1 MRDDLLR
8 EIVLISSEVSLERIM
23 LSTHAAAGRLIFNE
37 NCAFTIDESSQVH
50 CSLRSTATSDEREIA
65 HSLARVATLA
75 IENSRSSELKIRL
88 QVDAERFRIA
98 RDLHDRVLQRIF
110 ATGMSLEGALR
121 KAIVD
126 DVITALKAA
135 IIDLNETVGEI
146 RTTVYS
152 LKGSKSS
159 LRKQLLTE
167 IERTRLM
174 WSTPV
179 DFNIEGPVD
188 TLIESSKYGDI
199 IAVTAELLN
208 NAGRHGDGERIKY
221 NLSIE
226 DQKIVISVKN
236 GAALQAEIVPGEGL
250 KNCSHRSNKYG
261 GAMVVENLKPGLHVL
276 WNIPL

>member
-1 MRDDLLR
+1 
-8 EIVLISSEVSLERIM
+8 M
-23 LSTHAAAGRLIFNE
+23 LSTHAAAGRLISSD
-37 NCAFTIDESSQVH
+37 NCTFTISENSHVH
-50 CSLRSTATSDEREIA
+50 FSLGNAATSAEREVA
-65 HSLARVATLA
+65 DSLARVATLA
-75 IENSRSSELKIRL
+75 LENSRSSELKIRL

-121 KAIVD
+121 KAVVD

-167 IERTRLM
+167 IERSRLM
-174 WSTPV
+174 WSVPV

-188 TLIESSKYGDI
+188 TLIESSKYDDI

-221 NLSIE
+221 KLSVE
-226 DQKIVISVKN
+226 DQMIVISVKN
-236 GAALQAEIVPGEGL
+236 GAALQAEIEPGEGL
-250 KNCSHRSNKYG
+250 KNCSHRANKHG
-261 GAMVVENLKPGLHVL
+261 GAMVVENLKPGLHIL
-276 WNIPL
+276 WTIPL